1 MTTHTRSFL
10 FGLLTLTATA
20 AGLMLGCEGA
30 SQREEVR
37 PKGKTDNKDK
47 AAVSKTE
54 SNKAAVGKNVT
65 LEVLPDKKRRVLVS
79 AEVCL
84 REGQLE
90 QLMCRKQ
97 TKEHEAILSANVD
110 ARHIHTALIAAG
122 AEAGSPVRF
131 VPKYRPASGTAI
143 KVSLQYKDKDK
154 LVTAPAQSWI
164 KNARNNKP
172 LQSDWVFAGSR
183 FVKNP
188 LEPDGKEYYLANDGD
203 VICVSNFETA
213 LLDLPIKSPKD
224 NADLV
229 FVANSERIPPLG
241 TKVVVILEPVLEA
254 KKDKK

>member
-1 MTTHTRSFL
+1 MNTSSRSCL
-10 FGLLTLTATA
+10 LGLLILTVAA

-30 SQREEVR
+30 APREEAQ
-37 PKGKTDNKDK
+37 PKGKTDKKDKK
-47 AAVSKTE
+47 AAVSKAE
-54 SNKAAVGKNVT
+54 SKKAAVGKNVV

-97 TKEHEAILSANVD
+97 TKEHEAILTADVD
-110 ARHIHTALIAAG
+110 ARHIHAALIAAG
-122 AEAGSPVRF
+122 AKEGSPVRF
-131 VPKYRPASGTAI
+131 VPEYRPASGTTI
-143 KVSLQYKDKDK
+143 KVSVQYKDKDK
-154 LVTAPAQSWI
+154 EVTAPAQSWI
-164 KNARNNKP
+164 KNAKDNKL

-188 LEPDGKEYYLANDGD
+188 LDDGKEYYLANDGD
-203 VICVSNFETA
+203 IICISNFETA

-224 NADLV
+224 NADLI